1 MFTAEELDILMEALD
16 VWEKEPTSS
25 AVFTGFVSGMLA
37 KGDDREHAMEEAL
50 REPKRQV
57 SIRKRKIIRLKA
69 KLLDIG
75 DESLTAQ
82 LFVDANLTNPA
93 E

>member
-1 MFTAEELDILMEALD
+1 MFTTEELDILMEALD

-25 AVFTGFVSGMLA
+25 AMFTGFMGAMLA
-37 KGDDREHAMEEAL
+37 DNDDRKGAL
-50 REPKRQV
+50 EKALEEPKRQTIV
-57 SIRKRKIIRLKA
+57 RKRRVIRLKA
-69 KLLDIG
+69 KLLDIA

-82 LFVDANLTNPA
+82 LFTAQDLTNPA

>member
-25 AVFTGFVSGMLA
+25 AAFAGFVSAMFA
-37 KGDDREHAMEEAL
+37 DPENREDTLHEAL
-50 REPKRQV
+50 EDPKRQV
-57 SIRKRKIIRLKA
+57 AIRKRRVIRLKA
-69 KLLDIG
+69 KLLDIA
-75 DESLTAQ
+75 DESLTSQ
-82 LFVDANLTNPA
+82 LFVAGNLTNPA